1 MGGRALAAAERGMK
15 DASKA
20 FFDTPLP
27 FARTRVV
34 FALTRLAEQPL
45 PARHVPTTQRCSN
58 PAYNRSTYVRSISVT
73 VAPCA
78 TTAASR
84 ASAL

>member
-1 MGGRALAAAERGMK
+1 MK
-15 DASKA
+15 YVSKA
-20 FFDTPLP
+20 CFDTLFS
-27 FARTRVV
+27 FARTRLV
-34 FALTRLAEQPL
+34 FAPTRLAEQPL
-45 PARHVPTTQRCSN
+45 PDRHVPITQRCSN
-58 PAYNRSTYVRSISVT
+58 PTYNRSTYRRPISVT